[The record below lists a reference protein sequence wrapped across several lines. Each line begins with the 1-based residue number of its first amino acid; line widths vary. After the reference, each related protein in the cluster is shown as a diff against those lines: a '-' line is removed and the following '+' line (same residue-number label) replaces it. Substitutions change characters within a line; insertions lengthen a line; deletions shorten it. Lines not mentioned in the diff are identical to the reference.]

1 MQRIAHLLGTQN
13 TSLLRAL
20 EAMNATIDAHAHDVQ
35 LLGDIAQKSAL
46 LKRTLRLDPL
56 DTTSYELYV
65 GLRQMVVKDNER
77 VARAVGIQHPNA
89 VSEATPLIIKA
100 LHAVYAEQTVYVPKQ
115 TVIKGLIKKNSPS
128 TVMKLLHYRSIDSM
142 LKHESPSRIVTLARY
157 LESNDWNKRH
167 HGLLTSLTPQDF
179 ELRPIEIVWLDKAV
193 LVEALAPTR
202 TRHHLVLHGKEVGC
216 VAIAPTAE
224 KVINGYTIRTLS
236 LMIHYIQE
244 VQYISTYAKTMATDS
259 SFGAM
264 YAEAIVHA
272 NDSHFELSGHPA
284 HWRAL
289 HNAVHQAE
297 IGDVFPPHIQEK
309 EWQTQQANDQLHT
322 FNDLVTFWHGNGYVI
337 TGDDQPVSAN
347 IIDLAIDES
356 YGRAHGQQSLKFGRR
371 ELEQEL
377 LSRYLGEPRIHTVVL
392 KRYNII

>member
-1 MQRIAHLLGTQN
+1 MQRIAHLLGTN
-13 TSLLRAL
+13 GTSLVSAL
-20 EAMNATIDAHAHDVQ
+20 ESMNATIDAHAHDVQ

-46 LKRTLRLDPL
+46 LKQALRLDPL

-77 VARAVGIQHPNA
+77 VAKAIGILHPNA
-89 VSEATPLIIKA
+89 VSEATLLIIKA
-100 LHAVYAEQTVYVPKQ
+100 LQAAYSHQTVYVPKQ
-115 TVIKGLIKKNSPS
+115 TVVKGLLKKNSPS
-128 TVMKLLHYRSIDSM
+128 VVMKLLHYRSIDSM

-157 LESNDWNKRH
+157 LETEVWNQRH
-167 HGLLTSLTPQDF
+167 RSLLAALTPQDF
-179 ELRPIEIVWLDKAV
+179 ELRAIDIVWLDKAV
-193 LVEALAPTR
+193 LVEALASTR
-202 TRHHLVLHGKEVGC
+202 SRHHFVLHAKEAGC

-224 KVINGYTIRTLS
+224 KVINGYTIRTIS

-244 VQYISTYAKTMATDS
+244 LQYISTYAKTMATES
-259 SFGAM
+259 TFGAL
-264 YAEAIVHA
+264 YAEAIVHTHDA
-272 NDSHFELSGHPA
+272 HFVLSDHPT

-289 HNAVHQAE
+289 HKAVHLAQIAE
-297 IGDVFPPHIQEK
+297 VFPPHIQEK
-309 EWQTQQANDQLHT
+309 EWQTQHANDQLHT
-322 FNDLVTFWHGNGYVI
+322 FNDLVTFWRGNGYVI

-356 YGRAHGQQSLKFGRR
+356 YGHAHGQHTLTYGRR

-377 LSRYLGEPRIHTVVL
+377 LSRYLSEPRIHTVVL